1 MNRLDTLAPE
11 TDEFG
16 TPHFL
21 EEAYGTEHDQLEP
34 WRHINVARRERT
46 ISLAAGAAMIGLGLL
61 RGRLSGLA
69 LAGLGAFVL
78 KRGIDGHCMAYEA
91 LGINTAE
98 DDQPDPTA
106 LYERGV
112 KIQEAVTVNRPAQEL
127 YDYWHNFEN
136 HPRFMPNVESVRADD
151 GMRSL
156 WRIKGP
162 AGVIVEYEAETI
174 NDEPGRLIAWRSVG
188 GADIQHAGS
197 VRFLDAPAG
206 RGTEVHFNVEYL
218 PPAGYVGKFGAKLLR
233 LIGKAPRND
242 VREGLRNFKRLMET
256 GELPKADGQARGK

>member
-11 TDEFG
+11 TDDA
-16 TPHFL
+16 TPKFL
-21 EEAYGTEHDQLEP
+21 ERAYGSEQGRQDG
-34 WRHINVARRERT
+34 WRHINVGHRERT
-46 ISLAAGAAMIGLGLL
+46 ISIAAGAGLIGLGLL
-61 RGRLSGLA
+61 RGRFSGLA
-69 LAGLGAFVL
+69 LAGLGAMVL
-78 KRGIDGHCMAYEA
+78 KRGFAGHCMVYES

-98 DDQPDPTA
+98 GDGADPTA

-112 KIQEAVTVNRPAQEL
+112 KIYEAVTINLPAQAL

-136 HPRFMPNVESVRADD
+136 QPRFMPNVEAVRVEGDL
-151 GMRSL
+151 RSF
-156 WRIKGP
+156 WRLKGP

-197 VRFLDAPAG
+197 VRFLDAPSG

-218 PPAGYVGKFGAKLLR
+218 PPAGYVGKFGVKLLR
-233 LIGKAPRND
+233 LIGQAPRND

-256 GELPKADGQARGK
+256 GELPTS